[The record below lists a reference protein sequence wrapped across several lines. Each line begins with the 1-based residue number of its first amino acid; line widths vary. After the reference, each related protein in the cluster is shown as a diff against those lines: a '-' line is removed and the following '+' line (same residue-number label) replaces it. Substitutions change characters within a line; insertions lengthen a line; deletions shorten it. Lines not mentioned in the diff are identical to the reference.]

1 MFAEVLNS
9 MSQVYSPDPR
19 GENLLRQLYTY
30 DITQCGIQFSEN
42 LGVPLT
48 AIIDIDGKKRR

>member
-1 MFAEVLNS
+1 MLAEALNS

-42 LGVPLT
+42 LDVPLI
-48 AIIDIDGKKRR
+48 AIIDIDRKKRR